1 LGLNA
6 NGMEPFDRRS
16 GREGP
21 ILRGGEATLRPK
33 PERTSSRVRTP
44 KPYRICDA
52 LTAALIFFMVVFAP
66 WAFGTTQDWAISTM
80 NITGYALGALLLA
93 KWLIAQQSGYRP
105 SRWGSQAESE
115 EIAPIQLGPT
125 RRDPLTLALV
135 VLTLVILA
143 YTFVSALNAR
153 ATYVW
158 WERRFIYRD
167 SCIQWLPHSY
177 DRWSTWRA
185 LWMYIGL
192 ACFFW
197 AVWDWLLGKS
207 GRDRRRNRRSQRDVI
222 QPALGRT
229 GAREPR
235 GDGSDLASDESA
247 SGDSQGLQLPRRLRI
262 LLWVLCINGAIL
274 ALESILQR
282 LSGTNKLLWLVE
294 SRFTDGPAQFGPYAY
309 RANAASYFNLLW
321 PVCFGFWFI
330 LRRSAKPSL
339 RVGHRLGSGSH
350 LVLLPGAV
358 LMAACPI
365 ISTTRGGALVA
376 VALILLTMTLLLWV
390 TRKESLWFR
399 LGICSLFAVILG
411 FSAFLG
417 YKQLAV
423 RFQTIFTDQMSR
435 RTEIYQNA
443 LPIARDFPI
452 LGTGPGTFGSL
463 YQLYRSDV
471 SQVWAAYVH
480 DDWLE
485 TRITFGWVGFSFIL
499 LGLAVVLARWFR
511 GGGILVAWEFTV
523 MIWLAMAGCLLH
535 AKFDF
540 PFQIY
545 SIVLLF
551 LLLSAILF
559 CIARPGKTA

>member
-1 LGLNA
+1 
-6 NGMEPFDRRS
+6 M
-16 GREGP
+16 
-21 ILRGGEATLRPK
+21 I
-33 PERTSSRVRTP
+33 
-44 KPYRICDA
+44 
-52 LTAALIFFMVVFAP
+52 VFTP

-93 KWLIAQQSGYRP
+93 KWLIRQQTGYRP
-105 SRWGSQAESE
+105 HRWGSPAESE
-115 EIAPIQLGPT
+115 ETEPIQLGPKD
-125 RRDPLTLALV
+125 RDLLTPALA
-135 VLTLVILA
+135 VLTLIILA
-143 YTFVSALNAR
+143 YTLVSALNAR

-167 SCIQWLPHSY
+167 SYIQWLPHSY

-197 AVWDWLLGKS
+197 AARDWLLVKS
-207 GRDRRRNRRSQRDVI
+207 GRERKRSRRSEREVI
-222 QPALGRT
+222 HLDLGPTVARQSRGNGLDPA
-229 GAREPR
+229 AVEP
-235 GDGSDLASDESA
+235 A
-247 SGDSQGLQLPRRLRI
+247 SGDSQGLHLPRRLRI
-262 LLWVLCINGAIL
+262 LLWVLCINGAVL

-294 SRFTDGPAQFGPYAY
+294 PRYNNIASAQFGPYAY

-365 ISTTRGGALVA
+365 ISTTRGGAVVA
-376 VALILLTMTLLLWV
+376 VALILLTMTILLWV

-399 LGICSLFAVILG
+399 LGLCSLFTVILG

-423 RFQTIFTDQMSR
+423 RFQTVFTDQMSR

-443 LPIARDFPI
+443 LPIARDFPV

-471 SQVWAAYVH
+471 TQQWAAYVH

-485 TRITFGWVGFSFIL
+485 TRITFGWVGFSIIL
-499 LGLAVVLARWFR
+499 LSLAVVLARWFR
-511 GGGILVAWEFTV
+511 DGGITVAWEFTA
-523 MIWLAMAGCLLH
+523 MIWMAMAGCLLH

-545 SIVLLF
+545 SIVFLF

-559 CIARPGKTA
+559 CISRPGKTT